1 MGVFCGSAECVNACI
16 CTYLRTSVFRTAY
29 AAQVH
34 VLCIDFNAHIS
45 VSGGGA
51 GEGSSGLLLRL
62 LCIIPNK
69 QLITR
74 VLNQGELASSG
85 S

>member
-1 MGVFCGSAECVNACI
+1 MP
-16 CTYLRTSVFRTAY
+16 RK
-29 AAQVH
+29 VH

-45 VSGGGA
+45 VVRLRERRVGGGRGEGG